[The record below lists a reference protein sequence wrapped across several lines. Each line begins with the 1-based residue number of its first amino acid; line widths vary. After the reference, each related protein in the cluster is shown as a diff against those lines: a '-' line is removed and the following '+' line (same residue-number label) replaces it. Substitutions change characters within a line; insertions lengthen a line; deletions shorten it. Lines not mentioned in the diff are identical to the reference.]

1 MIRKLKGLTWEGK
14 VSGPVAFVAKI
25 LGASAWQ
32 RSPLQLGQP
41 ELLVENH
48 HDACSNM
55 CVRIGSSQQLP
66 LKGSSVVILST
77 PKGWELVPQIL

>member
-1 MIRKLKGLTWEGK
+1 M
-14 VSGPVAFVAKI
+14 SGPVAFIAKI
-25 LGASAWQ
+25 LVASAWQ

-48 HDACSNM
+48 HDVCSNM
-55 CVRIGSSQQLP
+55 RVQIGSSQQLP

-77 PKGWELVPQIL
+77 PKDWELVPQIL